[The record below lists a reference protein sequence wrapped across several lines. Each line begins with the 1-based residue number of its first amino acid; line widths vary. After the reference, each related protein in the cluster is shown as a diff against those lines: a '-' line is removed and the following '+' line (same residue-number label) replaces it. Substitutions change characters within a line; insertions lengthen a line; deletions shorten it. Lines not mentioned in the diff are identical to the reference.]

1 MGPTGRSCKK
11 YRLTAV
17 VETEHIEH
25 YKKMKVVVT
34 GKGGQLASELE
45 ALKGFD
51 SNWTFLS
58 EKDLDITKKTSL
70 TRYFESNNFDLVIN
84 CAAYTAV
91 DKAEDEEELAF
102 KVNAE
107 GTKNL
112 LEACERMS
120 AKLIHYSTDYVF
132 DGSSKEPYT
141 ELDTPNPNSVYGA
154 SKLKGEEY
162 ILANKKAK
170 SIILRTS
177 WVYSSCGNN
186 FVKTMIRLG
195 SEKEELGIVADQ
207 IGSPTYAKD
216 LAKDTLR
223 ILNNENYK
231 WSQGDVF
238 HYSNSGSCSW
248 YEFAEKIFENTDIV
262 IQLNKL
268 KTEDYPTK
276 ASRPKYS
283 LLDKSK
289 FESTFNTQIRH
300 WNTSLLEMLKEEL
313 AV

>member
-1 MGPTGRSCKK
+1 
-11 YRLTAV
+11 
-17 VETEHIEH
+17 
-25 YKKMKVVVT
+25 MKVVVT
-34 GKGGQLASELE
+34 GKGGQLASEFE

-51 SNWTFLS
+51 PNWTFLS
-58 EKDLDITKKTSL
+58 EKDLDITIMSSVTS
-70 TRYFESNNFDLVIN
+70 YFQSNTFDLVIN

-112 LEACERMS
+112 VEACEQMGAR
-120 AKLIHYSTDYVF
+120 LVHYSTDYVF
-132 DGSSKEPYT
+132 DGRSKDPYT
-141 ELDTPNPNSVYGA
+141 ELDAPNPNSVYGA

-162 ILANKKAK
+162 ILANQKVK

-177 WVYSSCGNN
+177 WVYSSYGNN

-195 SEKEELGIVADQ
+195 GEKDELGVVSDQ

-216 LAKDTLR
+216 LAEHTLCM
-223 ILNNENYK
+223 INNDNYK

-238 HYSNSGSCSW
+238 HYSNNGSCSW
-248 YEFAEKIFENTDIV
+248 FEFARTIFELTNIN
-262 IQLNKL
+262 IQLNQL

-283 LLDKSK
+283 LLDKRK
-289 FESTFNTQIRH
+289 FESTFNIQIRD
-300 WNTSLLEMLKEEL
+300 WRTSLIDMLKQEL
-313 AV
+313 TV

>member
-1 MGPTGRSCKK
+1 
-11 YRLTAV
+11 
-17 VETEHIEH
+17 
-25 YKKMKVVVT
+25 MKVVVT

-45 ALKGFD
+45 SLKGFD
-51 SNWTFLS
+51 PNWTFLS
-58 EKDLDITKKTSL
+58 EQDLDITNKLSVVGF
-70 TRYFESNNFDLVIN
+70 FELNGFDLVIN

-91 DKAEDEEELAF
+91 DKAEDEKELAF

-112 LEACERMS
+112 LEACERLD
-120 AKLIHYSTDYVF
+120 AKFIHYSTDYVF

-154 SKLKGEEY
+154 SKRKGEEY
-162 ILANKKAK
+162 ILKNHKVK

-177 WVYSSCGNN
+177 WVYSSYGNN

-195 SEKEELGIVADQ
+195 SEKDELGVVSDQ

-216 LAKDTLR
+216 LAKDTLS

-238 HYSNSGSCSW
+238 HYSNNGSCSW
-248 YEFAEKIFENTDIV
+248 YEFADKIFEKTNISV
-262 IQLNKL
+262 KLNKL
-268 KTEDYPTK
+268 QTKDYPTK

-289 FESTFNTQIRH
+289 FENTFKIQIRD
-300 WNTSLLEMLKEEL
+300 WKSSLVDMLKQEL
-313 AV
+313 AL

>member
-1 MGPTGRSCKK
+1 
-11 YRLTAV
+11 
-17 VETEHIEH
+17 
-25 YKKMKVVVT
+25 MKVVVT
-34 GKGGQLASELE
+34 GKGGQLASQFES
-45 ALKGFD
+45 LKGFD
-51 SNWTFLS
+51 PNWTFLS
-58 EKDLDITKKTSL
+58 EQELDITNKSSVSSFFKSHT
-70 TRYFESNNFDLVIN
+70 FDLVIN

-102 KVNAE
+102 MVNAE

-112 LEACERMS
+112 IEACEPTGTR
-120 AKLIHYSTDYVF
+120 LIHYSTDYVF

-162 ILANKKAK
+162 ILKNKKVK

-177 WVYSSCGNN
+177 WVYSSFGNN

-195 SEKEELGIVADQ
+195 GERDKLGVVSDQ

-216 LAKDTLR
+216 LAEDTLR
-223 ILNNENYK
+223 LLKNDNYQ
-231 WSQGDVF
+231 WSLGDVF
-238 HYSNSGSCSW
+238 HYSNNGSCSW
-248 YEFAEKIFENTDIV
+248 YEFAEKIFEKTNISV
-262 IQLNKL
+262 KLNKL

-276 ASRPKYS
+276 ARRPKYS

-289 FESTFNTQIRH
+289 FENTFKIQIRD
-300 WNTSLLEMLKEEL
+300 WNTSLIDMLKQEL
-313 AV
+313 IV